1 VQISDRAPGGSGRGD
16 PACPADP
23 LSGALQSLYRAFHKS
38 TIYPDGH
45 PSVPEAVSHAAERLR
60 DALAGRTKLIVG
72 VSRDHL
78 LVNDEPLVETA
89 GTLRS
94 LAVLLHG
101 LDIAAIEVRGGLAD
115 HELQSVVTQL
125 GRARRDGFRGA
136 ELAEAVRNA
145 GVENL
150 RLGPIDYRALSFG
163 EGVQERDEGDDEQR
177 DVWANMCRILTD
189 PASYGS
195 SGSAVEE
202 LAGNASAEI
211 YCNEGAGIGGL
222 RSELGKQAVY
232 IRDLP
237 KDRRDLVRQRMSGFI
252 NALNP
257 ELRRDILRVAPGHAD
272 ESLSIMSELA
282 DELPD
287 TELLEGLQSAD
298 RTGNVVPEELV
309 ILLNKLVRISR
320 SRPAMASQLEE
331 TLERWG
337 VSADALH
344 RGEESMQSAIE
355 EVFQRRS
362 RAEYNPEEYRALL
375 SELSRDDSPDAES
388 PSPDTDAGSAE
399 LSAICYR
406 NPEDPLELRLQAAEI
421 GVQLLNRPGGGELRT
436 GIYGYVGAHTDL
448 LLDNGKFAAVQEAT
462 IAARADKLLPATP
475 EPTRAS
481 AEGFLAD
488 FEDVERVERVVARS
502 CEEGEVSTEALS
514 LLELGGLV
522 SLHAVLDRLG
532 EECSPRVEEQLQQ
545 FAAGF
550 EADRWE
556 RVLAERGEQGWRRL
570 KSVFPVMRTMPV
582 ESAIPMLQKLFT
594 HEEAIIRHEALV
606 CLCEIDCYSSPERY
620 ARRALNDESPRV
632 VKTAIRRLASVDTPE
647 SMELLGGFVADELR
661 GASRCAET
669 CQLAAEALLAR
680 GDDGGAQLATAL
692 RSLCASVQPREAL
705 LARDLAASL
714 ESRADAPAVREALS
728 RWRFSPARMVS
739 GVLGQGR
746 KR

>member
-1 VQISDRAPGGSGRGD
+1 V
-16 PACPADP
+16 DP
-23 LSGALQSLYRAFHKS
+23 LSGALQSFYRAFHKS

-45 PSVPEAVSHAAERLR
+45 PAVPEAIGHAAERLR
-60 DALAGRTKLIVG
+60 DALAGRTRLILG

-101 LDIAAIEVRGGLAD
+101 LDVAAIEVRSGLAD
-115 HELQSVVTQL
+115 HELHSVVTQL
-125 GRARRDGFRGA
+125 GRARRDGFRGV

-163 EGVQERDEGDDEQR
+163 DGVQKREEGDEEQR

-189 PASYGS
+189 PASYGTG
-195 SGSAVEE
+195 GSAVED
-202 LAGNASAEI
+202 LADNVSAEI
-211 YCNEGAGIGGL
+211 YRNEGVGIDGL
-222 RSELGKQAVY
+222 RSELGKQAAYV
-232 IRDLP
+232 RSLP
-237 KDRRDLVRQRMSGFI
+237 EDRRDLVRQRMAGFV

-257 ELRRDILRVAPGHAD
+257 ELRRDILRVAPGHAG

-320 SRPAMASQLEE
+320 SRPAMASQLEA

-337 VSADALH
+337 VSPDALR
-344 RGEESMQSAIE
+344 RGEESMQTAIE

-362 RAEYNPEEYRALL
+362 RNEYNPEEYRDLL
-375 SELSRDDSPDAES
+375 SALSRDEDPGGESPPGDPDA
-388 PSPDTDAGSAE
+388 ASAE

-406 NPEDPLELRLQAAEI
+406 SPEDPLELRLQAAEI
-421 GVQLLNRPGGGELRT
+421 GVQLLNRPGGGDLRS
-436 GIYGYVGAHTDL
+436 GVYGFVGAHTDL
-448 LLDNGKFAAVQEAT
+448 LLDNGKLAAVHEAT

-475 EPTRAS
+475 EPARTS

-488 FEDVERVERVVARS
+488 FADTERVERVVARS
-502 CEEGEVSTEALS
+502 CEEGEVSAEALS
-514 LLELGGLV
+514 LLELGGIA

-532 EECSPRVEEQLQQ
+532 EECSTRIEEQLLQ

-550 EADRWE
+550 ETDRWE
-556 RVLAERGEQGWRRL
+556 RALAERGEQGWRRL
-570 KSVFPVMRTMPV
+570 KPVFPVLRTMPV
-582 ESAIPMLQKLFT
+582 ELAVPMLQALFT
-594 HEEAIIRHEALV
+594 HEEPIIRHEALV
-606 CLCEIDCYSSPERY
+606 CLCEVDCYSSPERY
-620 ARRALNDESPRV
+620 ARRALNDASPRV

-647 SMELLGGFVADELR
+647 SMELLGAFLADELR
-661 GASRCAET
+661 GASRSAET
-669 CQLAAEALLAR
+669 CRLAAEVLLER
-680 GDDGGAQLATAL
+680 GDDGNEHLAAAL
-692 RSLCASVQPREAL
+692 RTLCASVQPREAL
-705 LARDLAASL
+705 LARDLVASL
-714 ESRADAPAVREALS
+714 ESRAEAPAVRDALA